1 MKRFASTIL
10 LIIVLVGAVKVLNTL
25 NEKEYQKAV
34 SKCGSKENVITK
46 YTNQG
51 DKYYICK

>member
-1 MKRFASTIL
+1 MKRFTSIFL
-10 LIIVLVGAVKVLNTL
+10 LIIVLIGAVKVLNTL
-25 NEKEYQKAV
+25 DEKEYQKAV
-34 SKCGSKENVITK
+34 SKCGNKENVITK